1 MAATSSNPSSRTAA
15 PVRGTANHARSGG
28 LWLVMY
34 ITRTIASSSSRRR
47 TYAPIGARPRV
58 IRNSARARSIA
69 ARFRRRLSN
78 QARAQSIIREATQ
91 RRFHWHI
98 DSPTVS
104 LRQNGVGASKIRVLA
119 APRRR
124 WKTICVIPCRPRTR
138 SFRHARAQA
147 KTSSFSSRVRGW
159 RARNRSGYFL
169 AGGGSLL
176 GGTRPFSRRYVTRLP

>member
-1 MAATSSNPSSRTAA
+1 MPPIPFVNAESIDVLGAVRAQITRRIGQRQVRYYRHGDSMAATSSNPSSRTAA

-98 DSPTVS
+98 DSPTCLLSSVS
-104 LRQNGVGASKIRVLA
+104 LLELSLTFVS
-119 APRRR
+119 
-124 WKTICVIPCRPRTR
+124 TIKPN
-138 SFRHARAQA
+138 
-147 KTSSFSSRVRGW
+147 SRKDTITLDDIFDPGR
-159 RARNRSGYFL
+159 
-169 AGGGSLL
+169 
-176 GGTRPFSRRYVTRLP
+176 